1 MGSVFGKETVLEPQF
16 KTILERTSVVT
27 TYQIREY
34 GKRFAAEVDYSDA
47 KNTGSP
53 FGILAKYIGVFGD
66 AQNEGTEAM
75 EMTAPVSME
84 RKGTPMAM
92 TAPVSM
98 ERKGTQLSGE
108 DDSSGSGSGN
118 GKKMKFFLPQEY
130 DELEK
135 IPKPKNPNVKIVEIP
150 PVAGAAYRYSGSL
163 SDTLK
168 DQKAL
173 EFSAQL
179 RNDGLDR
186 MTPEHVLQNYQF
198 WGFNPPFT
206 IPMYRRN
213 EIWLDLTQEEANM
226 LQEKFQKDEIEQIS
240 N

>member
-53 FGILAKYIGVFGD
+53 FGTLAKYIGVFGD

-75 EMTAPVSME
+75 E
-84 RKGTPMAM
+84 M